1 MNQKKLVSIAEVA
14 REYGVVDT
22 SGIESLAR
30 SSDCLEHIAGIP
42 HIYLAA
48 FRRAYKNAL
57 RAAAEAHVVTSSK
70 PAKEVPEQTR
80 IKMKLGKIP
89 GRIKKLENDLKQ
101 ASIDAS
107 THALLFKRAEAT
119 RRVAELTGMIREQK
133 ALQQELEARLDE
145 LIARQATKRD
155 AESSAPT
162 AKPPKE
168 E

>member
-1 MNQKKLVSIAEVA
+1 MNPKKLVPIAEVA
-14 REYGVVDT
+14 KEYGAVDT

-48 FRRAYKNAL
+48 FRRAYKNAV
-57 RAAAEAHVVTSSK
+57 RVAAAAHVVTSSK
-70 PAKEVPEQTR
+70 PAKVVPEQTR
-80 IKMKLGKIP
+80 IKMQLGKIP

-101 ASIDAS
+101 AKIDAS

-119 RRVAELTGMIREQK
+119 LRATKLTGMINEQR
-133 ALQQELEARLDE
+133 AMQQELEAKLDE
-145 LIARQATKRD
+145 LIARQATKGD
-155 AESSAPT
+155 AESSTPT